1 MTPHI
6 APQPPPC
13 ETYSNMELCIGIRET
28 PDLYREENETDLTD
42 AEILSDVF
50 ANTLETILAIFV
62 NEDITPAYLA
72 ATMKAHAYCGEESEL
87 LPADLIPALLAG
99 IRSRKADLGEDVNA
113 RIAELMDEVG
123 EDE

>member
-1 MTPHI
+1 MTPHT
-6 APQPPPC
+6 APQLPPA
-13 ETYSNMELCIGIRET
+13 YSNTNLRLGIRET

-42 AEILSDVF
+42 AEILADVF

-62 NEDITPAYLA
+62 NEDITPAYLTA
-72 ATMKAHAYCGEESEL
+72 AMQAHAYCGEESEL

-99 IRSRKADLGEDVNA
+99 IRSRKADLGEDVDA
-113 RIAELMDEVG
+113 RIAELMDEAG